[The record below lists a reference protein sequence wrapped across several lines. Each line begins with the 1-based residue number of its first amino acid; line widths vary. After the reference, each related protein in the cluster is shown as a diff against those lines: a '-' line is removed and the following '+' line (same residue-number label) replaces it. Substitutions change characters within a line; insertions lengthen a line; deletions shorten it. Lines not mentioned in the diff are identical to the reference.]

1 MENKSTQNL
10 VERIADAIEKQK
22 LLPGRPQI
30 ILGLSGGPDSV
41 FLLQILVALKQR
53 GHLQEIIAAHLDHE
67 WRVDSKKD
75 VLFCKVLAQEY
86 GIPFVSDTLNHI
98 LDKNI
103 QHGSKEE
110 IGRKA
115 RRIFLEHVM
124 KEYNANAIALAH
136 HRDDQIETF
145 FIRLIRG
152 TSLTGL
158 SGMRPKRGPYV
169 RPLLA
174 LSKQEIL
181 DYLDNHQIAYLTDP
195 SNISQDYLRNRIR
208 MNVLPALRACDERFD
223 INAFETILR
232 LQQTDDYLTAHTKEL
247 FDQIRVNDSL
257 NMEQLL
263 AQPPTMQQRIL
274 MHWLIGLQLP
284 FPVSQ
289 RFLDE
294 IIRFLKSTKS
304 KTHQLHHEWYLE
316 KYRNLVQV
324 KKH

>member
-1 MENKSTQNL
+1 
-10 VERIADAIEKQK
+10 
-22 LLPGRPQI
+22 
-30 ILGLSGGPDSV
+30 
-41 FLLQILVALKQR
+41 
-53 GHLQEIIAAHLDHE
+53 
-67 WRVDSKKD
+67 
-75 VLFCKVLAQEY
+75 
-86 GIPFVSDTLNHI
+86 
-98 LDKNI
+98 
-103 QHGSKEE
+103 
-110 IGRKA
+110 
-115 RRIFLEHVM
+115 
-124 KEYNANAIALAH
+124 
-136 HRDDQIETF
+136 
-145 FIRLIRG
+145 
-152 TSLTGL
+152 
-158 SGMRPKRGPYV
+158 V